1 VVVQLSA
8 SFGGAKMFRSLS
20 TADGFI
26 AAMKRRADQTKLL
39 VHSKFKNRKA
49 VQDYFQRSS
58 EEVDCRVR

>member
-1 VVVQLSA
+1 
-8 SFGGAKMFRSLS
+8 
-20 TADGFI
+20 
-26 AAMKRRADQTKLL
+26 MKRRADQTKLL